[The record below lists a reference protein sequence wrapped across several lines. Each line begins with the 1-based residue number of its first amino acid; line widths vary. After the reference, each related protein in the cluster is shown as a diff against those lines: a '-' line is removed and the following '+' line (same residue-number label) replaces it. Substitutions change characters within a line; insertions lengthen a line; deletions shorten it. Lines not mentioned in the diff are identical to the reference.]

1 MEVTMP
7 VLSERNC
14 PVHEME
20 PRRDVRK
27 VVELRMVVVDNVGL
41 ASGEVTNISPGGC
54 GLRLMKR
61 LRCGQ
66 YITLMVYPNDGTAA
80 VHIDLAKVK
89 WVEAESAGVEFLC
102 VCPQNHEL
110 HRLCGDQVELP
121 VGY

>member
-1 MEVTMP
+1 MP
-7 VLSERNC
+7 VLSEQNC
-14 PVHEME
+14 PVHERE

-27 VVELRMVVVDNVGL
+27 VVELRMIVVDNVGL
-41 ASGEVTNISPGGC
+41 ASGEMTNISPGGC
-54 GLRLMKR
+54 GLRLTKP

-110 HRLCGDQVELP
+110 RRLSGDQVELP

>member
-1 MEVTMP
+1 MP
-7 VLSERNC
+7 TLLEQSC
-14 PVHEME
+14 PVHKME

-27 VVELRMVVVDNVGL
+27 VVELRVIVVDNGGL

-54 GLRLMKR
+54 GLRLTKR
-61 LRCGQ
+61 RRRGQ
-66 YITLMVYPNDGTAA
+66 YITLLVYPNDGTAP

-89 WVEAESAGVEFLC
+89 WVEAEWAGVEFLC
-102 VCPQNHEL
+102 LSPQNHEL